1 MKVTF
6 KAGTIR
12 LIYVNKESHSVPII
26 GVTGPHLDMKL
37 FPIRDARRKTAFV
50 VLLVWLFALASGVA
64 NACLLQERGTHSQIA
79 AAGSGGPAH
88 AVAAGHAGVAVG
100 HDADP
105 HAAKAPCLKVRSD
118 GGQSLVTQEKV
129 AQGESGPP
137 PRAVE
142 LLPGAKK
149 HDLLARSSAGDNPAA
164 TVGPPIRVRF
174 SRLAL

>member
-1 MKVTF
+1 MAF
-6 KAGTIR
+6 KAGTIC

-26 GVTGPHLDMKL
+26 GVTGPHLDMNL
-37 FPIRDARRKTAFV
+37 FPDRDARRKTAFV

-64 NACLLQERGTHSQIA
+64 NACLLEERGTHSQIA
-79 AAGSGGPAH
+79 AAGSDGPAH

-100 HDADP
+100 HDAAP
-105 HAAKAPCLKVRSD
+105 HAAKAPCLKVCSD
-118 GGQSLVTQEKV
+118 GAQSLVTQDSKV
-129 AQGESGPP
+129 AQGDSGPP

-142 LLPGAKK
+142 LWPEAKK
-149 HDLLARSSAGDNPAA
+149 PDLLARGSAGDNPAA